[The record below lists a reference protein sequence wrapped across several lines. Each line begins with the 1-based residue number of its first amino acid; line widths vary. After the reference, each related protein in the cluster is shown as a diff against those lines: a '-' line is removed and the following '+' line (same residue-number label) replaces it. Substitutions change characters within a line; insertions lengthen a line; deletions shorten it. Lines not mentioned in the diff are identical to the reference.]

1 MLITQMRQRILISR
15 SNAERWQTSVVAY
28 GTPIRWMVQEGEKDR
43 VDLHIADDVKLEKQ
57 TLGLGNR
64 MSMSMGKKP

>member
-1 MLITQMRQRILISR
+1 M
-15 SNAERWQTSVVAY
+15 VAH